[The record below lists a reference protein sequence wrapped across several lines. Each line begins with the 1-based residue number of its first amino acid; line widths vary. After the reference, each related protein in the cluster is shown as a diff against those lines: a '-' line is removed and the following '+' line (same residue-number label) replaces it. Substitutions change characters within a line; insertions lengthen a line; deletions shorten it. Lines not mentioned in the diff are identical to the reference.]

1 MTTPL
6 TLWSDF
12 EIRLF
17 QLKLAE
23 NGLWINSF
31 RMGLLQMK
39 LLVFQLLA
47 YSFGGCPLKT
57 G

>member
-47 YSFGGCPLKT
+47 
-57 G
+57 